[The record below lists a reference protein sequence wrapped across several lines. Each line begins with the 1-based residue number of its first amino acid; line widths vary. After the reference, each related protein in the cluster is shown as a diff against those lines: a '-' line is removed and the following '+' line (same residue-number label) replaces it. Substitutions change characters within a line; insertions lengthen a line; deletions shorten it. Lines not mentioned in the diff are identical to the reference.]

1 MLLARPRRGKQP
13 PRGQNPPAAP
23 PRPAPRR
30 GGLSKMHALGVQPLS
45 ADPADACGGVA
56 AGPPAFG
63 PPPQPEMQD
72 AASVTTPSATTQI
85 RLTTA
90 DLPAPPHSLTELR
103 SQSPPARGRSRSTT
117 RHSQSR
123 P

>member
-1 MLLARPRRGKQP
+1 MLLASR
-13 PRGQNPPAAP
+13 
-23 PRPAPRR
+23 
-30 GGLSKMHALGVQPLS
+30 LSEMHALGVQTLS
-45 ADPADACGGVA
+45 AEPADACGGVA

-90 DLPAPPHSLTELR
+90 DLPAPPPQLDRAAKPVPSGAREVPFHHQTLAEPSLRKGHT
-103 SQSPPARGRSRSTT
+103 
-117 RHSQSR
+117 
-123 P
+123 